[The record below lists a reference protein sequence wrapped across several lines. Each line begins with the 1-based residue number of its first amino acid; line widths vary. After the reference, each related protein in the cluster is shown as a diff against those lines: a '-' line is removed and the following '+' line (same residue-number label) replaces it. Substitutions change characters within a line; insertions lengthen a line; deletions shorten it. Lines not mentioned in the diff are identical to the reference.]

1 MYSQIEVYR
10 TYLPNLKHLYI
21 MFGILVALTL
31 LISIPATAFGQSDDG
46 DNAVTDQTV
55 KIISG
60 VNVTPSE
67 DPPAEEPEPIPTAAA
82 APTTAPATE
91 TPAPASEPVVV
102 PEINQEDVDDEPLP
116 TTGPAE
122 TISATIGIVSFALVY
137 SYYKNSRTLVTQAIR
152 NS

>member
-1 MYSQIEVYR
+1 MHSQIEVYR

-31 LISIPATAFGQSDDG
+31 LISVPATAFGQSDEAD
-46 DNAVTDQTV
+46 DAVTDQTV
-55 KIISG
+55 KIVGG
-60 VNVTPSE
+60 VSPTPTE
-67 DPPAEEPEPIPTAAA
+67 DPSAETPEEPTPAA
-82 APTTAPATE
+82 
-91 TPAPASEPVVV
+91 TPAPAAQSPAPAPATTPVV
-102 PEINQEDVDDEPLP
+102 PQITEEDVDEPLP

-122 TISATIGIVSFALVY
+122 TISATIGIVSLALVY

>member
-1 MYSQIEVYR
+1 MHSQIEVYR

-31 LISIPATAFGQSDDG
+31 VISIPATAFGQSDSG
-46 DNAVTDQTV
+46 DDDAVTDQTV
-55 KIISG
+55 KIVGDVSP
-60 VNVTPSE
+60 TPKE
-67 DPPAEEPEPIPTAAA
+67 DPSVEAPEEPTPAA
-82 APTTAPATE
+82 
-91 TPAPASEPVVV
+91 TPAPAAENPAPATTPVV
-102 PEINQEDVDDEPLP
+102 PQITEEDVDEPLP

-122 TISATIGIVSFALVY
+122 TISATIGIVSLALVY